1 MRNIP
6 MSIKAHR
13 KRQYSIIIDVFSVML
28 TFSVNEQDTDALR
41 DFMVHR
47 FLCIVYDL
55 FMSTVYVLFFR
66 IFFGILQITTLYTK
80 EKEKRKITKLLHN
93 LNNFFYSHFISISN
107 QTKLFFFLF
116 LLFIFINTKS
126 LNSMIPT
133 IDNIKIIFNI
143 K

>member
-1 MRNIP
+1 

-93 LNNFFYSHFISISN
+93 LNNFFYSHFISISK
-107 QTKLFFFLF
+107 QKTFLFSF

-126 LNSMIPT
+126 LNSIIPT
-133 IDNIKIIFNI
+133 IDNIKIILNI